1 MNETPPPTF
10 LVQSWLDV
18 IQDKDIPEPIKLKRM
33 KLLKYYF
40 GSIEHADMYLEQN
53 HN

>member
-1 MNETPPPTF
+1 MNETPLPVF

-18 IQDKDIPEPIKLKRM
+18 IQDENIPEPIKLKRM

-40 GSIEHADMYLEQN
+40 ETVELADMYLEKK
-53 HN
+53 HS